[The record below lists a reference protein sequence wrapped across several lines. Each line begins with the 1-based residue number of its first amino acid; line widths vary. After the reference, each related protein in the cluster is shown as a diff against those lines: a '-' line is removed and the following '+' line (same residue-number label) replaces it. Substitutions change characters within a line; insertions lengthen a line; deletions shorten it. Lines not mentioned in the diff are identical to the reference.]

1 MAAKKTHLL
10 SREGAAR
17 GVCGRDVGGGLGSED
32 PDEVTSGLCLRTG
45 VFLLIPRP
53 EVVERFER

>member
-10 SREGAAR
+10 SRAPLAACAGATSAAASAAR
-17 GVCGRDVGGGLGSED
+17 N
-32 PDEVTSGLCLRTG
+32 PDEVTSGLCLCTG